1 MTDRPQTS
9 SNLRD
14 DGDIASWC
22 DRLDCSEQEL
32 PRAIAEVGQS
42 AAALA

>member
-22 DRLDCSEQEL
+22 DRPDCSEKRFS
-32 PRAIAEVGQS
+32 RAIAEVGQS